1 MPHRRDRRLGA
12 RASGHG
18 VGRGGGRGS
27 VGVEVVA
34 GGLAVLGLGVATD
47 VVRVRLDQPVGM
59 GMDGVAW
66 GGVGR

>member
-12 RASGHG
+12 RASGNG

-59 GMDGVAW
+59 VMDGVAW